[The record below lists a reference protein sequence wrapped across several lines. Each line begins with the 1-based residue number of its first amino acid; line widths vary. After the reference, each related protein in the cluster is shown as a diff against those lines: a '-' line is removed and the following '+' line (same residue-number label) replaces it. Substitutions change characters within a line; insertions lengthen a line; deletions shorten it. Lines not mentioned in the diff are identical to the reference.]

1 MRMFALPV
9 LTLLVTASAA
19 HTQPTITVA
28 GHARYPSVDVRT
40 ADLDLASEDGQRRLD
55 TRLWRAARQVCTM
68 TSLRDLAESRL
79 TDRCRADTLARA
91 RAGRQGVIAD

>member
-9 LTLLVTASAA
+9 LTLLVAASAA
-19 HTQPTITVA
+19 LAQPTITVA

-55 TRLWRAARQVCTM
+55 ARLWRAARQVCTM
-68 TSLRDLAESRL
+68 TQLRDLSESRF

-91 RAGRQGVIAD
+91 RAARQAVIAD